1 MLIIKVKIS
10 FNILLKGKVM
20 PEITNYKKMNRAQL
34 VEMAQQEDFKALEEL
49 IRKVQKDIFATLSY
63 MLKSNENLYDLT
75 QEVLLK
81 LARNI
86 SNLQNPKCFNGWL
99 NHITTN
105 TYYDYLRKIKNKPET
120 IPLEYSC
127 PNTDTKINIEIPDKH
142 SKPMEKCISSECER
156 QVKKAIRGLPE
167 TFRIAIILREFQG
180 LSYEEIANTTNSSIG
195 TVKSRIS
202 RARMKLHEDLKSYT
216 V

>member
-1 MLIIKVKIS
+1 MSEK
-10 FNILLKGKVM
+10 FA
-20 PEITNYKKMNRAQL
+20 YKKMKFEQL
-34 VEMAQQEDFKALEEL
+34 VELAQQDDFKALEEL
-49 IRKVQKDIFATLSY
+49 IRKVQKDVFATLSY
-63 MLKSNENLYDLT
+63 MLRSNESLYDLT
-75 QEVLLK
+75 QDVLVK

-86 SNLQNPKCFNGWL
+86 RNLQNPKCFNGWL

-127 PNTDTKINIEIPDKH
+127 PSSDSEINIEIPDKH

-202 RARMKLHEDLKSYT
+202 RARMKLHDDLKNYA
-216 V
+216 

>member
-1 MLIIKVKIS
+1 MSEKL
-10 FNILLKGKVM
+10 
-20 PEITNYKKMNRAQL
+20 TYKKMNTDEL
-34 VEMAQQEDFKALEEL
+34 VLLSQQADFKALEEL
-49 IRKVQKDIFATLSY
+49 IKKVQKDVFATLSY
-63 MLKSNENLYDLT
+63 MLKSSENLYDLT

-86 SNLQNPKCFNGWL
+86 EHLQNPKCFRGWL

-127 PNTDTKINIEIPDKH
+127 PSFDAGINIEIPDKH

-167 TFRIAIILREFQG
+167 TFRIAIVLREFQG

-202 RARMKLHEDLKSYT
+202 RARIKLQNDLKNYT
-216 V
+216 

>member
-1 MLIIKVKIS
+1 
-10 FNILLKGKVM
+10 M
-20 PEITNYKKMNRAQL
+20 PEKFDYKKMKPEQL
-34 VEMAQQEDFKALEEL
+34 AKLAQQDNFKALEEL
-49 IRKVQKDIFATLSY
+49 IRKVQKDVFATLSY
-63 MLKSNENLYDLT
+63 MLKSNESIHDLT

-81 LARNI
+81 LAKSI
-86 SNLQNPKCFNGWL
+86 HNLHNPKCFNGWL

-120 IPLEYSC
+120 IPLEYTC
-127 PNTDTKINIEIPDKH
+127 PSNDTEINIEIPDKH
-142 SKPMEKCISSECER
+142 SKPMEKCISAECER

-202 RARMKLHEDLKSYT
+202 RARIRLHHDLQKYA
-216 V
+216 

>member
-1 MLIIKVKIS
+1 
-10 FNILLKGKVM
+10 M
-20 PEITNYKKMNRAQL
+20 PEKFVYKKMTSEELAEL
-34 VEMAQQEDFKALEEL
+34 AQQADFKALEEL
-49 IRKVQKDIFATLSY
+49 IKKVQKDVFATLSY
-63 MLKSNENLYDLT
+63 MLKSNESIHDLT

-81 LARNI
+81 LARSIN
-86 SNLQNPKCFNGWL
+86 NLHNPKCFHGWL

-105 TYYDYLRKIKNKPET
+105 TYYDYLRRLKNKPET

-127 PNTDTKINIEIPDKH
+127 PTNDSEINIEIPDKH

-202 RARMKLHEDLKSYT
+202 RARMKLHEDLKNYA
-216 V
+216 

>member
-1 MLIIKVKIS
+1 MAEKS
-10 FNILLKGKVM
+10 A
-20 PEITNYKKMNRAQL
+20 YKKMSSEQL
-34 VEMAQQEDFKALEEL
+34 VSLAQQDDFKALEEL
-49 IRKVQKDIFATLSY
+49 IKKVQKDVFATLSY
-63 MLKSNENLYDLT
+63 MLKSNESLYDLT

-81 LARNI
+81 LAKNI
-86 SNLQNPKCFNGWL
+86 HSLQNPKCFNGWL

-105 TYYDYLRKIKNKPET
+105 TYYDYLRKLKNKPET

-127 PNTDTKINIEIPDKH
+127 PSTDAEINIEIPDKH
-142 SKPMEKCISSECER
+142 SKPMEKCISNECER
-156 QVKKAIRGLPE
+156 HVKNAIRGLPE

-202 RARMKLHEDLKSYT
+202 RARMKLHEDLKNYA
-216 V
+216 

>member
-1 MLIIKVKIS
+1 MSEK
-10 FNILLKGKVM
+10 FA
-20 PEITNYKKMNRAQL
+20 YKKMTSVQL
-34 VEMAQQEDFKALEEL
+34 AGLAQQDDFKALEEL
-49 IRKVQKDIFATLSY
+49 IRKVQKDVFATLSY
-63 MLKSNENLYDLT
+63 MLKSNESLYDLT

-86 SNLQNPKCFNGWL
+86 HNLQNPKCFTGWL

-127 PNTDTKINIEIPDKH
+127 PSNDIAINIEIPDKH

-156 QVKKAIRGLPE
+156 QIKKAIRGLPE
-167 TFRIAIILREFQG
+167 SFRIAIILREFQG

-202 RARMKLHEDLKSYT
+202 RARMKLHEDLKNYA
-216 V
+216 

>member
-1 MLIIKVKIS
+1 MSEKLI
-10 FNILLKGKVM
+10 
-20 PEITNYKKMNRAQL
+20 YKKMSTGEL
-34 VEMAQQEDFKALEEL
+34 VALSQQDDFKALEEL
-49 IRKVQKDIFATLSY
+49 IRKVQKDVFATLSY

-86 SNLQNPKCFNGWL
+86 NNLQNPKCFRGWL

-105 TYYDYLRKIKNKPET
+105 AYYDYLRKMKNKPSI
-120 IPLEYSC
+120 IPLEFTCASS
-127 PNTDTKINIEIPDKH
+127 DKELNIEIPDKH
-142 SKPMEKCISSECER
+142 SKPMEKCITYECEQ
-156 QVKKAIRGLPE
+156 QVKKAIRALPE
-167 TFRIAIILREFQG
+167 TFRIAIVLREFQG

-202 RARMKLHEDLKSYT
+202 RARMKLQNDLKSYT
-216 V
+216 S

>member
-1 MLIIKVKIS
+1 MSEKLV
-10 FNILLKGKVM
+10 
-20 PEITNYKKMNRAQL
+20 YRKMNMDEL
-34 VEMAQQEDFKALEEL
+34 VVLSQQDDFKALEEL
-49 IRKVQKDIFATLSY
+49 IKKVQKDVFATLTY
-63 MLKSNENLYDLT
+63 MLRSNENLYDLT
-75 QEVLLK
+75 QEVLVK

-86 SNLQNPKCFNGWL
+86 KNLQNPKCFNGWL

-105 TYYDYLRKIKNKPET
+105 AYYDYLRKIKNKPET

-127 PNTDTKINIEIPDKH
+127 PASDSGINIEIPDKG

-156 QVKKAIRGLPE
+156 QVKKAIRGLPD
-167 TFRIAIILREFQG
+167 TFRIAIVLREFQG

-202 RARMKLHEDLKSYT
+202 RARMKLQNDLKNYT
-216 V
+216 K

>member
-1 MLIIKVKIS
+1 
-10 FNILLKGKVM
+10 M
-20 PEITNYKKMNRAQL
+20 PEKFVYKKLTTDKL
-34 VEMAQQEDFKALEEL
+34 VELSQQDDFKALEEL
-49 IRKVQKDIFATLSY
+49 IRKVQKDVFATLSY
-63 MLKSNENLYDLT
+63 MLKSNESIHDLT

-81 LARNI
+81 LAKNI
-86 SNLQNPKCFNGWL
+86 HNLQNPKCFNGWL

-127 PNTDTKINIEIPDKH
+127 PPDERGINIEIPDNH

-180 LSYEEIANTTNSSIG
+180 LTYEEIANSTNSSIG

-202 RARMKLHEDLKSYT
+202 RARMKLHEDLKNYT
-216 V
+216 